1 MSLNELTEL
10 SQIRLGPN
18 TDKVRYSLS
27 HSLSTN
33 FRLELIEPSPRE
45 VFNFWTLVE
54 REDRR
59 GRAIEEGEENMAHT

>member
-10 SQIRLGPN
+10 SPIRLGPN
-18 TDKVRYSLS
+18 TDKVKYSLS
-27 HSLSTN
+27 YS
-33 FRLELIEPSPRE
+33 LELIEPSPGE
-45 VFNFWTLVE
+45 VFIFWTLVE